1 MNEKERKKQIKREL
15 KQKAQ
20 DEFEKNLPMSR
31 INFQDLFN
39 YLDEKLSEVE
49 CDDTFKTTK
58 EFLNNNGIKDLNK
71 IENWLKENGG
81 YCDCEV
87 LYNIEEKFED
97 NAIL

>member
-1 MNEKERKKQIKREL
+1 MNEKERKNQIKQEL
-15 KQKAQ
+15 KQKAR
-20 DEFEKNLPMSR
+20 DEFEKKLPMPR

-49 CDDTFKTTK
+49 CDDTFKITE
-58 EFLNNNGIKDLNK
+58 EFLNNNDIKDLIK
-71 IENWLKENGG
+71 IQNWLKENGG